1 MRAAAVGFTVLLTLI
16 CLWWTFG
23 YVWRRARARRQ

>member
-1 MRAAAVGFTVLLTLI
+1 MRDAAVAMAVALSLV

-23 YVWRRARARRQ
+23 YVWRRTRGGRR